1 MRSPRWKSIRRV
13 RLRLPTVEI
22 VAVAAVATA
31 AASLVPW
38 IWPDPAAH
46 ALVSALAGVT
56 FLAALLLWR
65 SMIRLGREV
74 REMRAGD
81 IERRITGFGHGGRL
95 GRLAAD
101 INGVADL
108 FEAVLRDICL
118 SLDAVV
124 RGRSWRRVVVW
135 GLDGMLR
142 AWGAWAN
149 HLLQQADER
158 RRQFIGVGD
167 VFEREVAGHV
177 AEVRDIAQRLRL
189 AAQQVGTASA
199 EVARDMEATA
209 AAVTELAASVE
220 EIARNSAQEA
230 EAVAACTA
238 DSERASAT
246 AHSCRET
253 TTRIADIVETIR
265 GFAEETHLL
274 ALNATIEA
282 ARAGESGKGFAVVAR
297 EIKAL
302 AERSREASEEIAD
315 HLEGVRR
322 AVAEV
327 DTIVATLTDRMRQ
340 VEGSAGATRTAVE
353 QQHATVREL
362 DEIAQR
368 VAAAVR
374 AVARRFG
381 QDAEGET
388 GVARLAEDVTRRI
401 VELER
406 ACHGFL
412 EAARCERG
420 AGETREP
427 RPQPPAQAAVG
438 G

>member
-22 VAVAAVATA
+22 VAGAAAATA

-38 IWPDPAAH
+38 IWPDPAARV
-46 ALVSALAGVT
+46 LVSALAGVT
-56 FLAALLLWR
+56 FFAALWLLWGVV
-65 SMIRLGREV
+65 RLGREV
-74 REMRAGD
+74 RGMRAGD
-81 IERRITGFGHGGRL
+81 VERRISGFGHGGRL

-101 INGVADL
+101 INGISDQ

-124 RGRSWRRVVVW
+124 QGRSWRRVVVW

-142 AWGAWAN
+142 AWGEWAN
-149 HLLQQADER
+149 HLLRQADQ
-158 RRQFIGVGD
+158 RRQRFAGVGD

-177 AEVRDIAQRLRL
+177 AEVRDITQRLRL
-189 AAQQVGTASA
+189 AAQEVGTASE
-199 EVARDMEATA
+199 EVARDMASTA

-220 EIARNSAQEA
+220 EIARNATQGV
-230 EAVAACTA
+230 EAVAACSG

-246 AHSCRET
+246 ARNCRET

-282 ARAGESGKGFAVVAR
+282 ARAGDSGRGFAVVAR

-315 HLEGVRR
+315 HLDGVRR

-327 DTIVATLTDRMRQ
+327 DAIVATLTDRMRRL
-340 VEGSAGATRTAVE
+340 EENASATRTAV
-353 QQHATVREL
+353 QQQSATVREL

-368 VAAAVR
+368 VAEAVQ

-381 QDAEGET
+381 QGAEGET
-388 GVARLAEDVTRRI
+388 GVARLAEELARRI
-401 VELER
+401 AELER
-406 ACHGFL
+406 SCHGFL
-412 EAARCERG
+412 EAARRENG
-420 AGETREP
+420 TGGTRES
-427 RPQPPAQAAVG
+427 PPEPAGWVAAG